1 MTTFL
6 RFGCVGAANTVLTL
20 VTFAVLT
27 RTGVVADA
35 ASALAFGAGALNGY
49 LLNRSWTFKAP
60 GSVARYIPVQ
70 ALGALTSAGLHH
82 FVAECLVIPP
92 VTLLTYLLSRR
103 FVFRPT
109 IRRSDE
115 GPEPRMATSLE
126 AEPCARAS

>member
-20 VTFAVLT
+20 VTFAALT
-27 RTGVVADA
+27 RAGLLADA
-35 ASALAFGAGALNGY
+35 ASALAFCAGAINGY

-60 GSVARYIPVQ
+60 GSLARYVPVQ
-70 ALGALTSAGLHH
+70 ALGALASAGLHV

-92 VTLLTYLLSRR
+92 VTVLTYLLSRH

-109 IRRSDE
+109 I
-115 GPEPRMATSLE
+115 A
-126 AEPCARAS
+126 